1 MPIKPV
7 PTLATLL
14 LLGLLGCVTNPITGE
29 RQFNMVSQDSLLAMS
44 KQAVP
49 EQFAADYGVLA
60 DRSLNAYVQR
70 VGQRLLATLKPADMV
85 YANMPFSFQVV
96 NATYVNAYAFPD
108 GSIAIT
114 RGMLL
119 ELENEAQLA
128 AVLGHEIA
136 HVNCGHTASAMS
148 KGSVLDLVISG
159 TGSYLQGKESSWTEI
174 ATLAGQVGGKAL
186 LARYSREQERQ
197 ADQGGMDYM
206 VRAGYNPRGMIGLM
220 KLLVRLGNE
229 NPSVLEQMF
238 ATHPMSTDRL
248 ASATARV
255 QSHYAGTQGEDGATG
270 YAAAM
275 ASLRASKTAIHAFAR
290 AESQLAGK
298 QSAAAL
304 QTVRQ
309 GLTLLP
315 NDAAGL
321 LILAE
326 ALAASGQL
334 APARQA
340 ATAALQTA
348 SALRAESMLVQCTL
362 QQKDYASA
370 LQHLNKLE
378 SRGSSDARISLFK
391 GVAYEGLNR
400 KAEAVASYN
409 QYLARSQATS
419 AEGTYAR
426 QRLQQLAPPPAPR

>member
-29 RQFNMVSQDSLLAMS
+29 RQFNMVSQNALLAMS

-96 NATYVNAYAFPD
+96 NATYVNAYAFPG

-128 AVLGHEIA
+128 AVLGHEI
-136 HVNCGHTASAMS
+136 
-148 KGSVLDLVISG
+148 
-159 TGSYLQGKESSWTEI
+159 
-174 ATLAGQVGGKAL
+174 
-186 LARYSREQERQ
+186 
-197 ADQGGMDYM
+197 
-206 VRAGYNPRGMIGLM
+206 
-220 KLLVRLGNE
+220 
-229 NPSVLEQMF
+229 
-238 ATHPMSTDRL
+238 
-248 ASATARV
+248 
-255 QSHYAGTQGEDGATG
+255 
-270 YAAAM
+270 
-275 ASLRASKTAIHAFAR
+275 
-290 AESQLAGK
+290 
-298 QSAAAL
+298 
-304 QTVRQ
+304 
-309 GLTLLP
+309 
-315 NDAAGL
+315 
-321 LILAE
+321 
-326 ALAASGQL
+326 
-334 APARQA
+334 
-340 ATAALQTA
+340 
-348 SALRAESMLVQCTL
+348 
-362 QQKDYASA
+362 A

-409 QYLARSQATS
+409 QYLTRSQATS